1 MVTVAIIG
9 VLAAISVPNFLKL
22 LARSKQAEAKTNL
35 RALYELEQAHQMEFA
50 IFTTSVLRLAFNPER
65 GNRYEYLLQ
74 NSGTLDDRT
83 STTAS
88 TLTTATGIMVDVFR
102 YGTQATTSIP
112 AQSACDVA
120 FVSPG
125 PVGAQ
130 FTALAIGN
138 IDDDPTYDI
147 WSISSQS
154 RLQLGCDVSANVAAG
169 EPANDVNDVNG

>member
-9 VLAAISVPNFLKL
+9 VLAAISVPNFMKL

-65 GNRYEYLLQ
+65 GNRYQYSLVF
-74 NSGTLDDRT
+74 GGFADDRT
-83 STTAS
+83 GTSASTGTTAS
-88 TLTTATGIMVDVFR
+88 VISVDTFR
-102 YGTQATTSIP
+102 YGTAANSGIP
-112 AQSACDVA
+112 SQSACT
-120 FVSPG
+120 FPSVSAG
-125 PVGAQ
+125 PVNAS

-138 IDDDPTYDI
+138 IDDDSTYDI
-147 WSISSQS
+147 WSIASQS
-154 RLQLGCDVSANVAAG
+154 RQLACDVSGNVAAG